1 MIQNKAEG
9 VEPNPCRMPL
19 LEFNQS
25 YKKGFSYRT
34 FQVIYCP
41 KSQSVSSHQLITRS
55 RALDRSRTHDT
66 NSRPTMSD
74 TLVTN
79 LDTSELKAIGAV
91 QSEAEL
97 KQLLI
102 DAKLADE
109 EDRLLTI
116 RQALK
121 KYKPAVFWAMFLSVS
136 CRERTGEV
144 HHHDHH

>member
-1 MIQNKAEG
+1 
-9 VEPNPCRMPL
+9 
-19 LEFNQS
+19 
-25 YKKGFSYRT
+25 
-34 FQVIYCP
+34 
-41 KSQSVSSHQLITRS
+41 
-55 RALDRSRTHDT
+55 
-66 NSRPTMSD
+66 MSD

-91 QSEAEL
+91 HNEAEL

-136 CRERTGEV
+136 CRKRASSRSTKFTTDLVIAYLDDSDYGGKLLPV
-144 HHHDHH
+144 

>member
-1 MIQNKAEG
+1 
-9 VEPNPCRMPL
+9 
-19 LEFNQS
+19 
-25 YKKGFSYRT
+25 
-34 FQVIYCP
+34 
-41 KSQSVSSHQLITRS
+41 
-55 RALDRSRTHDT
+55 
-66 NSRPTMSD
+66 MSD

-91 QSEAEL
+91 HNEAEL

-136 CRERTGEV
+136 CRKGSSSRSTKFKTDLLIV
-144 HHHDHH
+144 ARRQLLLWR

>member
-1 MIQNKAEG
+1 
-9 VEPNPCRMPL
+9 
-19 LEFNQS
+19 
-25 YKKGFSYRT
+25 
-34 FQVIYCP
+34 
-41 KSQSVSSHQLITRS
+41 
-55 RALDRSRTHDT
+55 
-66 NSRPTMSD
+66 MSD

-91 QSEAEL
+91 HNEAEL

-136 CRERTGEV
+136 YRERVRAVEMQSSQLTSLLPLADNADYGGKLHPIYRLV
-144 HHHDHH
+144 AARKLT